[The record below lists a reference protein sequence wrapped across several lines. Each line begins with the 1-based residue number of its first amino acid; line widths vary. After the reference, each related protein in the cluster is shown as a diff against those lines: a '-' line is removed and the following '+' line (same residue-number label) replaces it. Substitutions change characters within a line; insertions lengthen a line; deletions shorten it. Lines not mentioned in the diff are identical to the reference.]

1 MTKGYEEFEFDLPSA
16 LLINLVK
23 LFDEMDS
30 SALSIWNVASIP
42 EEQGVYQLLHK
53 DSLVYIGKTD
63 AEAGLKKRL
72 DRHAWTIQHRHNLD
86 PMDVTFKAVRVFV
99 FTAIDLETQLIKH
112 YGAENI
118 VSWNNSGF
126 GSNDPGRERDTT
138 TLKAEGFDELFPVD
152 IDREIELNL
161 SAPTSAA
168 DALKALKEALP
179 YTFRFE
185 TAGKRSRKPHLDLTD
200 TPIDRL
206 PKAKTTRLIIE
217 TIVSQLP
224 AGWQATALPSRV
236 ILYKEKRDYIH
247 GTIIARSL

>member
-1 MTKGYEEFEFDLPSA
+1 MTKGYVEFEFDLPSA

-23 LFDEMDS
+23 VFDEMDS
-30 SALSIWNVASIP
+30 SALSTGNVAGIP
-42 EEQGVYQLLHK
+42 EAQGVYQLLHK

-72 DRHAWTIQHRHNLD
+72 ERHAWTIQHRHNLD
-86 PMDVTFKAVRVFV
+86 PRDVTFKAVRVFV

-112 YGAENI
+112 YGAKNA
-118 VSWNNSGF
+118 VPWNNSGF

-138 TLKAEGFDELFPVD
+138 TLKPEGFDEQFPVD

-185 TAGKRSRKPHLDLTD
+185 TAGKRSRKPHPELTD
-200 TPIDRL
+200 AAIDLL
-206 PKAKTTRLIIE
+206 PKAKTTRATIE

-236 ILYKEKRDYIH
+236 ILYKEQRDYTH
-247 GTIIARSL
+247 GTIIARSS